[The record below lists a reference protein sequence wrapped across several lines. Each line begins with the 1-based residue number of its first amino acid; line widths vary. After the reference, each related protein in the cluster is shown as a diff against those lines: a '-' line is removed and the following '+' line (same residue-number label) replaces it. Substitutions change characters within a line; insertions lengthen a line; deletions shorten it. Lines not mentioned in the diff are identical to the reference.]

1 MKLKHYFNKN
11 LSRKVLSLISAC
23 IILFI
28 VGTGILFFLL
38 QSLNAEYIQKRQS
51 IVEKELLLDEIYEQY
66 NNVFLDARGYIA
78 FGNES
83 YRDKVWS
90 REAKIREDISV
101 FKEIS
106 TSNKDRKTYTELDN
120 FTDYYFKAI
129 KPTFLNVELNGD
141 RSKGK
146 QIENSEIIAQVGDF
160 RNNVRTY
167 SSQLSGKLDE
177 YAKAL
182 AKEQSILQGAYIGFV
197 IVFLLI
203 FQQIVRSIVRNIGK
217 PLADFSSAANEI
229 AAGKDAIISVDES
242 REDELGVLAV
252 AFKKMIASIQ
262 EKEQELMA
270 HNEELLAQQDELQA
284 QQNELQETLGLITE
298 NEQQLTRRNKLING
312 ISTSLEKNDVLNS
325 IVYNMSHLIGADRG
339 MITFIHEDAYAS
351 FGITEYGVKQYRT
364 NINNGLNERL
374 IEEKKP
380 FTVKREQS
388 NSEKGYHDN
397 TNYSYDLY
405 LPVLSALQEVDAIM
419 VFSRYGSPFTEEEIA
434 ECVILA
440 KQISTSL
447 DKIKLYEQTEDE
459 RRLNQDILSTIQEGI
474 QLIDQDRKIVQVN
487 QQFCDMYQPGSAP
500 GQIIGSPWEKWSG
513 ELLRQIDREDFMDS
527 LEEAIKMA
535 NEKANYE
542 DRTFTFQKKETK
554 QVLKVY
560 FETIRYGEEA
570 YGTILVYRDITK
582 EYEVDQMKSEFVSTV
597 SHELR
602 TPLASVLGFTELML
616 NKQLKPER
624 QTKYLQT
631 IYNEAKR
638 LTALIND
645 FLDVQRM
652 ESGKQT
658 YEKKYLEIL
667 PLLQKVIENLEIS
680 TSLHDIRLVVET
692 DDLMILG
699 DRAKIEQAFMN
710 LLSNAIKYS
719 PDGGKILI
727 RMYSQGE
734 LLSIDIEDEG
744 LGIPQESL
752 QHLFQKFYRVDN
764 SDRRRIGGT
773 GLGLSI
779 VEEIIK
785 SHGGNI
791 TVRSEYGR
799 GSTFSLSFP
808 KVTLKGEHT
817 NNDGQSKKLSYDIMV
832 IEDDFNLAELLK
844 YELVDSGFQV
854 SYFKSGRKALQ
865 MLKLSPPDAIVLDIL
880 LEEGEMDGWTIMK
893 ELKERPEL
901 KDIPV
906 FVSTALDEREKG
918 FSLGAKEYLVKPYKP
933 SQLSKVIMHT
943 LLSNGKQ
950 GQIMVPRPSLEKKEL
965 FEK

>member
-1 MKLKHYFNKN
+1 MKLKQFINKN
-11 LSRKVLSLISAC
+11 LSRQVLTLMSAC
-23 IILFI
+23 IIFFI
-28 VGTGILFFLL
+28 VGTGILFFVL
-38 QSLNAEYIQKRQS
+38 QSLNDEYFQKRHS

-78 FGNES
+78 FGNDS
-83 YRDKVWS
+83 YKEKVWS
-90 REAKIREDISV
+90 REDKIRTSITD
-101 FKEIS
+101 FQAIS
-106 TSNKDRKTYTELDN
+106 TSNEDQVTYTELEK
-120 FTDYYFKAI
+120 FTDYYFTAI
-129 KPTFLNVELNGD
+129 KPTFLNVELNGA
-141 RSKGK
+141 RMKGK
-146 QIENSEIIAQVGDF
+146 QAENSEITDRVVGF
-160 RNNVRTY
+160 RKNIRAY
-167 SSQLSGKLDE
+167 SSAFSEKLDE
-177 YAKAL
+177 NAEAL

-197 IVFLLI
+197 IIFLLI
-203 FQQIVRSIVRNIGK
+203 FQQTTRIIIRNIGK

-229 AAGKDAIISVDES
+229 AAGRDAIISVDES
-242 REDELGVLAV
+242 REDELGVLAI

-284 QQNELQETLGLITE
+284 QQSELQETLGLITE

-312 ISTSLEKNDVLNS
+312 ISTSLEKKEVLNS
-325 IVYNMSHLIGADRG
+325 IVYNMSSLIGADRG
-339 MITFIHEDAYAS
+339 MITLINEDSYAS
-351 FGITEYGVKQYRT
+351 FGISEYGVKQYRK
-364 NINNGLNERL
+364 NIHNGLNKRL
-374 IEEKKP
+374 LEEKKP

-388 NSEKGYHDN
+388 ISEKGYHEN
-397 TNYSYDLY
+397 TNYCYDLY

-419 VFSRYGSPFTEEEIA
+419 VFSRYGSAFSVEEMA
-434 ECVILA
+434 EYEILA

-447 DKIKLYEQTEDE
+447 DKIKLYEQTEDN

-487 QQFCDMYQPGSAP
+487 QQFCDMYKPGSAP

-513 ELLRQIDREDFMDS
+513 ELLRQIGREDSMDS
-527 LEEAIKMA
+527 FEEAIKMA
-535 NEKANYE
+535 NIKGDYE
-542 DRTFTFQKKETK
+542 DRTFTFQKKETR
-554 QVLKVY
+554 QVFKVY

-570 YGTILVYRDITK
+570 YGTIVVYRDITK

-616 NKQLKPER
+616 NKSLKPER

-667 PLLQKVIENLEIS
+667 PLLQKIIENLEIS
-680 TSLHDIRLVVET
+680 TSLHDIRLLVET

-699 DRAKIEQAFMN
+699 DREKIEQAFMN

-727 RMYSQGE
+727 RLFSQNE
-734 LLSIDIEDEG
+734 VLCIDIEDEG
-744 LGIPQESL
+744 LGIPKESL
-752 QHLFQKFYRVDN
+752 PHLFQKFYRVDN

-785 SHGGNI
+785 SHGGHI
-791 TVRSEYGR
+791 TVISEYGK
-799 GSTFSLSFP
+799 GSKFSVSFP
-808 KVTLKGEHT
+808 RVTLKEERT
-817 NNDGQSKKLSYDIMV
+817 NTDGQSKKLSYDIMV

-854 SYFKSGRKALQ
+854 SYYKSGGKALQ
-865 MLKLSPPDAIVLDIL
+865 MLKQSPPDAIVLDIL

-906 FVSTALDEREKG
+906 FVSTALDEKEKG

-950 GQIMVPRPSLEKKEL
+950 GQIMVPRPSLEKEAT

>member
-1 MKLKHYFNKN
+1 MKLKQYINKN
-11 LSRKVLSLISAC
+11 LSRQVLTLMSAC
-23 IILFI
+23 IIFFI
-28 VGTGILFFLL
+28 VGTGILFFVL
-38 QSLNAEYIQKRQS
+38 QSLNAEYFQKRHS
-51 IVEKELLLDEIYEQY
+51 IVEKELLLDGIYEQY

-78 FGNES
+78 FGNDS
-83 YRDKVWS
+83 YKEKVWS
-90 REAKIREDISV
+90 REDQIRRSISD
-101 FKEIS
+101 FKELS
-106 TSNKDRKTYTELDN
+106 TSNEDQIIYKELKK
-120 FTDYYFKAI
+120 FTDYYFSAI
-129 KPTFLNVELNGD
+129 KPSFLKVEMNGA
-141 RSKGK
+141 RMKAK
-146 QIENSEIIAQVGDF
+146 QTDNSEITERVVEF
-160 RNNVRTY
+160 RNNVRAY
-167 SSQLSGKLDE
+167 SSALSEKLDE
-177 YAKAL
+177 NVESL

-197 IVFLLI
+197 IIFLLI
-203 FQQIVRSIVRNIGK
+203 FQQTVRSIIRNIGK

-229 AAGKDAIISVDES
+229 AAGRDAIITVDEG
-242 REDELGVLAV
+242 REDELGVLAI

-312 ISTSLEKNDVLNS
+312 ISTSLEKKDVLNS
-325 IVYNMSHLIGADRG
+325 IVYNMSSLIGADRG
-339 MITFIHEDAYAS
+339 MITLIHEDSYAS
-351 FGITEYGVKQYRT
+351 FGISEYGVNQYRK
-364 NINNGLNERL
+364 NIHNGLNERL

-388 NSEKGYHDN
+388 ISEKGYHEN

-419 VFSRYGSPFTEEEIA
+419 VFSRYGSSFNQEEIA
-434 ECVILA
+434 ECEILA

-447 DKIKLYEQTEDE
+447 VKIKLYEQTEDD

-474 QLIDQDRKIVQVN
+474 QLIDQDRNIVQVN
-487 QQFCDMYQPGSAP
+487 QQFCDMYEPGSVP

-513 ELLRQIDREDFMDS
+513 ELVRQIGREDFMDS

-535 NEKANYE
+535 DKKGDYE

-554 QVLKVY
+554 QVFKVY

-570 YGTILVYRDITK
+570 YGTIVVYRDITK

-616 NKQLKPER
+616 NKPLKPER

-667 PLLQKVIENLEIS
+667 PLLQKIIENLEIS
-680 TSLHDIRLVVET
+680 TSLHDIRLLVET

-699 DRAKIEQAFMN
+699 DREKIEQAFMN

-727 RMYSQGE
+727 RLYSQNE
-734 LLSIDIEDEG
+734 VLSIDIEDEG
-744 LGIPQESL
+744 LGIPKESL
-752 QHLFQKFYRVDN
+752 SHLFQKFYRVDN

-785 SHGGNI
+785 SHGGHI
-791 TVRSEYGR
+791 TVKSEYGR
-799 GSTFSLSFP
+799 GSKFSVSFP
-808 KVTLKGEHT
+808 KVTLKEERT
-817 NNDGQSKKLSYDIMV
+817 NNEGQSKKLSYDIMV

-906 FVSTALDEREKG
+906 FVSTALDEKEKG

-950 GQIMVPRPSLEKKEL
+950 GQIMVPLPSLEESTL
-965 FEK
+965 

>member
-1 MKLKHYFNKN
+1 MKMNQYCKKS
-11 LSRKVLSLISAC
+11 LSRQVVTLMSAC

-28 VGTGILFFLL
+28 VGTGILFYVL
-38 QSLNAEYIQKRQS
+38 QSINAEYIQKRHS
-51 IVEKELLLDEIYEQY
+51 IVEKELLIDNIYEQF

-78 FGNES
+78 FGNET
-83 YRDKVWS
+83 YKEKVLNS
-90 REAKIREDISV
+90 EDEIRKEISV
-101 FKEIS
+101 FKKLANS
-106 TSNKDRKTYTELDN
+106 KDDKRIYEELDE
-120 FTDYYFKAI
+120 FTDYYFKDVI
-129 KPTFLNVELNGD
+129 PSFFNSELSGD
-141 RSKGK
+141 RTQMK
-146 QIENSEIIAQVGDF
+146 QIDNSEITAQLVEF
-160 RNNVRTY
+160 RSDIRSY
-167 SSQLSGKLDE
+167 SSLLSEKLD
-177 YAKAL
+177 KSVNAL
-182 AKEQSILQGAYIGFV
+182 SKEQSILQGAFIGFV
-197 IVFLLI
+197 LLFLLVL
-203 FQQIVRSIVRNIGK
+203 QYIVRSIIKNIGK
-217 PLADFSSAANEI
+217 PLADFSFAANEI
-229 AAGKDAIISVDES
+229 AAGREAVISVDER
-242 REDELGVLAV
+242 REDELGVLSI
-252 AFKKMIASIQ
+252 AFRKMISSVQ

-284 QQNELQETLGLITE
+284 QQNELQESLGLITE

-312 ISTSLEKNDVLNS
+312 ISTSLDKDEVLKSIVLN
-325 IVYNMSHLIGADRG
+325 MSSLIYADRG
-339 MITFIHEDAYAS
+339 IIMLVQEDSYSS
-351 FGITEYGVKQYRT
+351 FGISEYGVQQFR
-364 NINNGLNERL
+364 NNSGLNQRL
-374 IEEKKP
+374 LEDKKP
-380 FTVKREQS
+380 FTVKREQEA
-388 NSEKGYHDN
+388 SEKGYHEN
-397 TNYSYDLY
+397 VNYSYDLF
-405 LPVLSALQEVDAIM
+405 LPVLTAFQEVDAIM
-419 VFSRYGSPFTEEEIA
+419 VFSRYGTPFTEEEMA
-434 ECVILA
+434 ECEILA
-440 KQISTSL
+440 KQIATSL
-447 DKIKLYEQTEDE
+447 DKIKLYEQTEDN

-474 QLIDQDRKIVQVN
+474 QLIDQDRKIIQVN
-487 QQFCDMYQPGSAP
+487 QQFCDIFKPGSTP
-500 GQIIGSPWEKWSG
+500 EEIIGSSWDKWSEG
-513 ELLRQIDREDFMDS
+513 MVNQIAEEDFSHS
-527 LEEAIKMA
+527 LEVAMK
-535 NEKANYE
+535 KADEQADYE
-542 DRTFTFQKKETK
+542 DRTFTFQKKETN

-560 FETIRYGEEA
+560 FETLNYGEEA
-570 YGTILVYRDITK
+570 LGTILVYRDITK

-616 NKQLKPER
+616 NKPLKPER

-667 PLLQKVIENLEIS
+667 PLIQKVIEHLEIS
-680 TSLHDIRLVVET
+680 TSLHEIRLQVET
-692 DDLMILG
+692 DDLLILG
-699 DRAKIEQAFMN
+699 DRTKIEQAFMN
-710 LLSNAIKYS
+710 LLSNSIKYS
-719 PDGGKILI
+719 PDGGLILI
-727 RMYSQGE
+727 RLYNNE
-734 LLSIDIEDEG
+734 DLLCIDIQDEG

-785 SHGGNI
+785 SHGGRI
-791 TVRSEYGR
+791 TVTSEYGQ
-799 GSTFSLSFP
+799 GSTFTLSFP
-808 KVTLKGEHT
+808 KVTLKEERLKYESS
-817 NNDGQSKKLSYDIMV
+817 SKKLSYDIMV

-865 MLKLSPPDAIVLDIL
+865 KLKQSPPDAIVLDIL

-893 ELKERPEL
+893 ELKEGPEL

-950 GQIMVPRPSLEKKEL
+950 GQIMVPRQSFEGDNTLEK
-965 FEK
+965 